1 MNKILKISLALIMVV
16 ALIVIG
22 TGTALAAPKTS
33 VTTTSVKTPTVTL
46 TGSVASKDLLART
59 FVVTTNKGDVKI
71 NVDNQTDFQI
81 AEDKTGRLEDLKV
94 GDKVV
99 VTAKPATNGN
109 LALIVR
115 VLPLVL
121 TGKVASKDL
130 DTRTFVVTTNTGDI
144 KIKVNDQTKF
154 QITEDKTGRLE
165 DLKVGDKVVVIAERT
180 TDGNL
185 ALVVKVLP
193 GEINGS
199 VASKDFD
206 ARTFVVTTNTGNVTI
221 KVNDLTKFQITGDKT
236 GRLERIKVGDK
247 VLVVAEFTTDGN
259 LALIVKVFPAQS
271 TPSTQVK

>member
-247 VLVVAEFTTDGN
+247 VLVVAEVTTDGN

>member
-1 MNKILKISLALIMVV
+1 
-16 ALIVIG
+16 
-22 TGTALAAPKTS
+22 
-33 VTTTSVKTPTVTL
+33 
-46 TGSVASKDLLART
+46 
-59 FVVTTNKGDVKI
+59 
-71 NVDNQTDFQI
+71 
-81 AEDKTGRLEDLKV
+81 
-94 GDKVV
+94 
-99 VTAKPATNGN
+99 
-109 LALIVR
+109 
-115 VLPLVL
+115 L

-247 VLVVAEFTTDGN
+247 ILVVAEFTTDGN